1 MSLARAP
8 GSSEQDSLGTLVT
21 RLANDLTR
29 LVRAETA
36 LVQVR
41 ITALARVVQ
50 TSGVRLAA
58 SAVVGLAGVGG
69 LVAGLVLLLAT
80 RMPAWSAALLV
91 GGVLLGLAA
100 VIVAVE
106 ARALADG
113 VSDALVSADEAGA
126 KGGPDAG

>member
-1 MSLARAP
+1 MSLAHAP
-8 GSSEQDSLGTLVT
+8 RPSEQDSFGTLVT

-41 ITALARVVQ
+41 ITALARAVQ

-69 LVAGLVLLLAT
+69 LVAGLILVLAT
-80 RMPAWSAALLV
+80 RMPTWLAAFVV
-91 GGVLLGLAA
+91 GGGLLALAA
-100 VIVAVE
+100 VLVVVE
-106 ARALADG
+106 GRALADG
-113 VSDALVSADEAGA
+113 VNDALVSADETGAGR
-126 KGGPDAG
+126 GPDGG